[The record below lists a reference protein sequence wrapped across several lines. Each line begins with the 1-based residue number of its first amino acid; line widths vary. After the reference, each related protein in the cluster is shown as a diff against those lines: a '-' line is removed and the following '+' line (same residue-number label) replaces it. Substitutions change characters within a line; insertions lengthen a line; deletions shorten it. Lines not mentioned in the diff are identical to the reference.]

1 MSVTIVFANQKGGVA
16 KTTTCCNLAFALAE
30 LDLRVLAVDVDPQA
44 NLPHV
49 MNEELTAAQFF
60 DRKDQ
65 PSHRAV
71 IA

>member
-1 MSVTIVFANQKGGVA
+1 VRASKHSGRLWVKTLEFPKNVA
-16 KTTTCCNLAFALAE
+16 DAVNV
-30 LDLRVLAVDVDPQA
+30 DLQA
-44 NLPHV
+44 NLPHL